1 MRYTIYT
8 FLLCITYW
16 VVLVKGARKLDHVE
30 RYDVVRP
37 QRLTG
42 RVKRNIFS
50 NQVYPDELQY
60 ALTIDGENHTIHL
73 EKNRQLI
80 GRHYAETQYSEDGRR
95 VTTFPNYE
103 DHCYYHGHIQGIE
116 DSSVSVGICS
126 GISGFVRAEQKVY
139 LVEPLGDSADGEHA
153 LYRQEHLRANK
164 TSCGHS
170 NDSTVYDHDQG
181 PAPRL
186 LGLFKSKGWKSKP
199 ITGPQRFVEMYL
211 VADYTEYKL
220 FGSKTQGRMLEIANH
235 VDKLY
240 RPLNIRVMLVGLE
253 IWTTRDHIDVTIS
266 PENTLNRFLQWRQ
279 DDLLKRAK
287 HDNAQFVTGKD
298 FLGDTVGL
306 ANKLA
311 MCTGSSG
318 AVNQDHNRNPIGVA
332 STIAHEM
339 GHNLGMSHD
348 TSGCT
353 CGTSLSN
360 DNCVMADRV
369 RSEYPGLFSGCSQ
382 EQLSDFLERANP
394 RCLLDTPGSDR
405 LYVGPAC
412 GNAFLDPGEEC
423 DCGTVEECKN
433 TCCDPTT
440 CRLTEG
446 SSCAHGACCEN
457 CQLKQAASL
466 CRRAAGDCDLAEYC
480 TGTSEHC
487 PEDTFQMNGKPC
499 SYGQGYCYNG
509 QCPTLQQHCKRLW
522 GPAAQVG
529 MDSCFNLNLGGNEGA
544 HCGRTK
550 NGFVRCTPQNMKC
563 GTLFC
568 SGGDEYPITGQ
579 KAFYSMQGGG
589 TCNIAVDQDKI
600 RSLDMV
606 PTGTKCGMKEVCYD
620 HKCQDVKVYGQ
631 TEDCSS
637 KCHNNG
643 VCNNKGQCHCDPDW
657 APPYCDVKYSDL
669 PRDGFGVV
677 TGISAAIAVLLLLTF
692 LVAGLMCCKKNK
704 RENYTSKRKVH
715 STSGQL
721 NPMFRERGAKD
732 KPLSKPPQISQPTF
746 MESSATQACTA
757 LFVTVVPSRP
767 PPQPP
772 KSLPAVQPQ
781 SRIEATKPL
790 PPSKPLPT
798 LSSKPKIKPVV
809 PVPPV
814 KSSPYPVSP
823 VKSSPYPVP
832 PVKSSPYP
840 VPPVKSSPYPV
851 PPVKSSPYPVPPVKS
866 SPYPVPPVKSSPY
879 PVPPVKSSPYPVPP
893 VKSSPYPVPPVKPTA
908 PKVPSKYPQ
917 TSGGASHKIALKPPP
932 MPRR

>member
-16 VVLVKGARKLDHVE
+16 VLLVKGARKLDHVE

-80 GRHYAETQYSEDGRR
+80 GRHYAETHYSEDGRR

-153 LYRQEHLRANK
+153 LYRQEHLRANRA
-164 TSCGHS
+164 SCGHS

-186 LGLFKSKGWKSKP
+186 SGLFKSKGWKSKP

-211 VADYTEYKL
+211 VADYTEYKR
-220 FGSKTQGRMLEIANH
+220 FGSETQGRMLEIANH

-279 DDLLKRAK
+279 DDLLKRAR

-318 AVNQDHNRNPIGVA
+318 AVNQDHNMNPIGVA

-457 CQLKQAASL
+457 CQLKQVASL
-466 CRRAAGDCDLAEYC
+466 CRRASSDCDLAEYC
-480 TGTSEHC
+480 TGTSAHC

-529 MDSCFNLNLGGNEGA
+529 TDSCFNLNLGGNEGA

-550 NGFVRCTPQNMKC
+550 NGFVRCTPRNMKC

-568 SGGDEYPITGQ
+568 FGGDEYPITGQ
-579 KAFYSMQGGG
+579 KAFYNMQGGG

-606 PTGTKCGMKEVCYD
+606 PTGTKCGVNEVCYD
-620 HKCQDVKVYGQ
+620 HKCQDVKIYGQ

-669 PRDGFGVV
+669 PQDQFGVV
-677 TGISAAIAVLLLLTF
+677 AGISAAIAVLLLLTF

-721 NPMFRERGAKD
+721 NPMFRERGAKS

-814 KSSPYPVSP
+814 KSSPYPVC
-823 VKSSPYPVP
+823 
-832 PVKSSPYP
+832 
-840 VPPVKSSPYPV
+840 
-851 PPVKSSPYPVPPVKS
+851 PVKSSPYPVPPVKS

-893 VKSSPYPVPPVKPTA
+893 VKSSPYPVPPVKPSA
-908 PKVPSKYPQ
+908 PKVPSKYPIQ